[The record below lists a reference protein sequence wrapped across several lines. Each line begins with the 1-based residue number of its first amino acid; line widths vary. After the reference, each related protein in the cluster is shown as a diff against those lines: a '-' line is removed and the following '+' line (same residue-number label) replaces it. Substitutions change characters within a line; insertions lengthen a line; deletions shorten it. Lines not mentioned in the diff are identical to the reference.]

1 MVTRGNGHPD
11 VTSESLPCLGGN
23 SNNKGLLLRVTILKA
38 ETDMNK
44 LTLMLAA
51 VLFTLSATSAQAMDG
66 YADRANEA
74 KSFPNKTVAVMV
86 DIQNNNR

>member
-1 MVTRGNGHPD
+1 
-11 VTSESLPCLGGN
+11 
-23 SNNKGLLLRVTILKA
+23 
-38 ETDMNK
+38 MNK